1 MGYTIP
7 EGVDTMLD
15 VVGVGWPNV
24 DEDAYRDMA
33 DALREFADD
42 ADDDGHT
49 AHGHIQRL
57 LSTGQ
62 SESLTALDTHWK
74 QVQGKN
80 KDLAGAAR
88 LIAGA
93 LDRVAD
99 IIVAR
104 KIAAV
109 AELADLC
116 ATVGITLAFAPV
128 TAGLSTL
135 LAGAKIAATRIA
147 FKRILKEMAE
157 AAVSEITAILMQP
170 AVAALESIVTDLA
183 IQTAMNVTGQ
193 QDGINAGQA
202 VQAGKDGLQLNSA
215 GGGTGPGGGLGIDHD
230 AHGNTGG
237 KLANVQVSMN
247 TRAAG
252 KIGKAKGHHG
262 RAKGKDSLTAVLDS
276 TIEGVVEK
284 LAKGHNHIGKHVGKE
299 LPDAIGL
306 SSKNH
311 RNTDL
316 DIDDRIK
323 AVRSGDRRDDG
334 GPDGQKGSEGSA
346 RRPADGSGSARKPAA
361 VLNSDSSKLSQQARA
376 LADKELCGD
385 PIDMASGQM
394 VLDQTDVDLPGV
406 LPLVLRRTHLSGYR
420 AGRSFG
426 PSWACTLDER
436 LEQDEALGGFWWYR
450 EDGSALAYARLPDV
464 PGDRVAPAAG
474 ARIPLTYVTRG
485 RSYVLTVED
494 FRTGLVRHFEAAA
507 SREGL
512 WWLVCVEDRN
522 GNTVTVERD
531 EDDVPLTVS
540 HSGGY
545 RVHVDSDAERGCVT
559 GLSAALEESTVRLRT
574 FGYDETGNMAWVRN
588 ADDATTHFSYAD
600 AHRITGWRDSNGTEF
615 TYAYDVAGR
624 VVATQGTDGI
634 LNSRI
639 VYGTQESDGTSTVT
653 YTDSLGHSTLYQSNR
668 HGQITAITDP
678 LGHTTTQRWD
688 SCDNLLSRADPL
700 GRTTRWDWDEN
711 GNLLSVTAPDDATV
725 RVTYNHLHLPV
736 QLIRQDA
743 STVRQEFDTRGNL
756 TRSVGAD
763 GQAHTFTHHPTG
775 AVATATDPLGATT
788 VFTADAAGL
797 PVAVTDPLGATS
809 HCVRDTFG
817 RPTAITDALGHSTTT
832 SWDAEGRRLRHT
844 TPDGLAESWEWDGEG
859 NCVRHT
865 DPHGG
870 TTRFTYGPFD
880 LLSSR
885 TTPDGATERFTYD
898 TEMRPTRVTN
908 PQSLSWNYTY
918 DPLGRPVSETDF
930 DGRTTLH
937 TYDPAGQPSTR
948 TTPAGD
954 TIAFGFDA
962 AGRLISRTSGE
973 TQTRFR
979 YDTLSRLS
987 SATSP
992 DGSLENAYDPAGR
1005 LVAQTVDGAT
1015 LRIAYDAAGRRISRT
1030 TPTGATTASEWNAT
1044 GHRTSLTVD
1053 ARHTLRFTHD
1063 AAGRETHRTFGAGIL
1078 LTSAWDTTG
1087 RQVQQTLT
1095 RHPSPGPPA
1104 DRPRPLRHR
1113 DYTYRPDHYLT
1124 AVTDRATGSAAHYT
1138 LDAVGRPLKAN
1149 GPAGTERYAYDQAGN
1164 QQDARWPDRSADT
1177 AARGPRDYA
1186 GTLLT
1191 RAGDT
1196 HYHYDAAG
1204 RLVERIKKR
1213 LSRRPDV
1220 WRYSWDAEDRLTSC
1234 ITPDGM
1240 AWHYRYDPLGR
1251 RTAKY
1256 RRDETGSITDETLFT
1271 WDGTRLAEQTTTA
1284 TGTALTWDH
1293 EGYEPLTQLERKLSR
1308 EETDSRFFA
1317 IVTDLAGTPT
1327 ELVDEASTIAW
1338 HTRTTVWGTTA
1349 VHPGST
1355 AHTPLRFPGQYADPE
1370 TGLHY
1375 NYFRHYDPETA
1386 RYTSPDPLGLEPA
1399 PNPVTYV
1406 HNPHTWIDPEGLKP
1420 GTCPRTGAAI
1430 NPRGYTAIYEMQLN
1444 RADFG
1449 QSRAVHFNR
1458 ANAALDAA
1466 IQADP
1471 ALGRF
1476 LDQFSPGIA
1485 ARVSSVGGRRT
1496 PAGFTWQHEPRSNA
1510 QGREGV
1516 MTLVPRYQHTSGSPW
1531 WDILHPGYSGGYA
1544 EWAIPNGAPPNRR
1557 A

>member
-1 MGYTIP
+1 
-7 EGVDTMLD
+7 MLD

-33 DALREFADD
+33 DALREFAED
-42 ADDDGHT
+42 ADDDAHT

-62 SESLTALDTHWK
+62 SESLTALDSHWK
-74 QVQGKN
+74 KVQGKN

-88 LIAGA
+88 IIAGA

-104 KIAAV
+104 KAVAV

-116 ATVGITLAFAPV
+116 ATVGIALAAAPFTMGL
-128 TAGLSTL
+128 TAL
-135 LAGAKIAATRIA
+135 LAGGKIVATRIA
-147 FKRILKEMAE
+147 FKKILKEMAE
-157 AAVSEITAILMQP
+157 AAVAEITAILTQP
-170 AVAALESIVTDLA
+170 AVAALESIVTDLVV
-183 IQTAMNVTGQ
+183 QTAMNVTGQ
-193 QDGINAGQA
+193 QDGIDAGQA
-202 VQAGKDGLQLNSA
+202 ARAGEDSLQLNSA
-215 GGGTGPGGGLGIDHD
+215 GGGSGPGGGLGIDHD

-276 TIEGVVEK
+276 SIEDVVEK
-284 LAKGHNHIGKHVGKE
+284 LVKGHNHIGKHLGKE
-299 LPDAIGL
+299 LPDAIGQ
-306 SSKNH
+306 SSKTH
-311 RNTDL
+311 KNTDL
-316 DIDDRIK
+316 EIKDRIK
-323 AVRSGDRRDDG
+323 TVNSSGRRDDG
-334 GPDGQKGSEGSA
+334 GLDGRNGSA
-346 RRPADGSGSARKPAA
+346 GPARKSAD
-361 VLNSDSSKLSQQARA
+361 VLKSDSSKLSQQARA
-376 LADKELCGD
+376 LTDKELCGD

-406 LPLVLRRTHLSGYR
+406 LRLVLRRTHLSGYQ

-464 PGDRVAPAAG
+464 PGDRVDPAAG
-474 ARIPLTYVTRG
+474 ARMPLTYVTRG
-485 RSYVLTVED
+485 TSYVLTVRD
-494 FRTGLVRHFEAAA
+494 FHTGLVRHFESAA
-507 SREGL
+507 SGGGL

-522 GNTVTVERD
+522 GNSVTVERG
-531 EDDVPLTVS
+531 EDGVPLTVS

-545 RVHVDSDAERGCVT
+545 RVEVDCDTERNCVT
-559 GLSAALEESTVRLRT
+559 GLSAAVDEGTVRLRT
-574 FGYDETGNMAWVRN
+574 FGYDETGNMAWVRG
-588 ADDATTHFSYAD
+588 ADDATTYFSYDD

-615 TYAYDVAGR
+615 TYAYDAAGR

-639 VYGTQESDGTSTVT
+639 AYGTQEPDGTSTVT
-653 YTDSLGHSTLYQSNR
+653 YTDSLGHSTLYRSNR

-678 LGHTTTQRWD
+678 LGYTTTQRWD
-688 SCDNLLSRADPL
+688 SRDNLLARTDPL
-700 GRTTRWDWDEN
+700 GRTTCWAWDEN
-711 GNLLSVTAPDDATV
+711 DNLLAVTAPGDATV
-725 RVTYNHLHLPV
+725 RIAYNHLDLPV
-736 QLIRQDA
+736 ELIRQDA
-743 STVRQEFDTRGNL
+743 ATVRQEFDAHGNL
-756 TRSVGAD
+756 TRSTGAD
-763 GQAHTFTHHPTG
+763 GQAHSFTHHPTG

-788 VFTADAAGL
+788 VFEADEAGL
-797 PVAVTDPLGATS
+797 PVSVTDPLGATS
-809 HCVRDTFG
+809 HCVRDPFG
-817 RPTAITDALGHSTTT
+817 RPVALTDAMGHVIRS
-832 SWDAEGRRLRHT
+832 SWDAEGRLLRRT
-844 TPDGLAESWEWDGEG
+844 APDGLAESWEWDGEG

-865 DPHGG
+865 DPCGG
-870 TTRFTYGPFD
+870 TTRFTYGAFD

-885 TTPDGATERFTYD
+885 TSPDGATERFTYD
-898 TEMRPTRVTN
+898 TEIRPTHVTN
-908 PQSLSWNYTY
+908 PQSLSWRYTY

-962 AGRLISRTSGE
+962 AGRLISKTTGE
-973 TQTRFR
+973 THAHFG
-979 YDTLSRLS
+979 YDALSRLT
-987 SATSP
+987 SAASP
-992 DGSLENAYDPAGR
+992 DSSLENAYDPAGR

-1015 LRIAYDAAGRRISRT
+1015 LRISYDAAGRRVSRT
-1030 TPTGATTASEWNAT
+1030 TPTGATTTSQWDAT

-1053 ARHTLRFTHD
+1053 ARHTMHFTYD
-1063 AAGRETHRTFGAGIL
+1063 AAGHETHRTFGADIL
-1078 LTSAWDTTG
+1078 LASVWDMTG
-1087 RQVQQTLT
+1087 RQVQQTLA
-1095 RHPSPGPPA
+1095 RHPSPGLPTGGPHT
-1104 DRPRPLRHR
+1104 LRQR
-1113 DYTYRPDHYLT
+1113 DYAYRPDHYLT
-1124 AVTDRATGSAAHYT
+1124 SVTDRATGSAAYYT
-1138 LDAVGRPLKAN
+1138 LDAVGRPLEAN

-1164 QQDARWPDRSADT
+1164 QQDAQWPDRSADPVS
-1177 AARGPRDYA
+1177 RGPRDYA

-1191 RAGDT
+1191 HAGKT
-1196 HYHYDAAG
+1196 RYRYDAAG

-1213 LSRRPDV
+1213 LSHKPDV

-1234 ITPDGM
+1234 VTPDGTV
-1240 AWHYRYDPLGR
+1240 WHYRYDPLGR

-1256 RRDETGSITDETLFT
+1256 RLDETGSITDETLFT
-1271 WDGTRLAEQTTTA
+1271 WDATRLAEQTTTA
-1284 TGTALTWDH
+1284 TQTTLTWDH
-1293 EGYEPLTQLERKLSR
+1293 EGYEPLAQLERKLLQ

-1317 IVTDLAGTPT
+1317 MVTDLIGTPT
-1327 ELVDEASTIAW
+1327 ELVDETGTIAW

-1420 GTCPRTGAAI
+1420 GVCPRTGAAI
-1430 NPRGYTAIYEMQLN
+1430 NPRGYSAVYEMQLN

-1449 QSRAVHFNR
+1449 QSRSVHFNR
-1458 ANAALDAA
+1458 ANAALDAS

-1476 LDQFSPGIA
+1476 LDQFSPGVA
-1485 ARVSSVGGRRT
+1485 ATVSSVGGRRT
-1496 PAGFTWQHEPRSNA
+1496 PAGFTWQHEPTSNA
-1510 QGREGV
+1510 QGREGI
-1516 MTLVPRYQHTSGSPW
+1516 MRLVPRYQHTSGSPW
-1531 WDILHPGYSGGYA
+1531 WDVLHPGYSGGYA